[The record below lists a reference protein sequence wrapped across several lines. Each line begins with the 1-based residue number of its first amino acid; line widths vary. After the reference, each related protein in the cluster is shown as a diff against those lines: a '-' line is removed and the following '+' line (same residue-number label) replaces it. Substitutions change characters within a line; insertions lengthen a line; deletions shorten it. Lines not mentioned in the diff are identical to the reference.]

1 MMTQA
6 LGGVAILLVALVAVA
21 LAAVTAA
28 IVLAAGAVSLFVLG
42 GLAFASYVI
51 DEVLP

>member
-1 MMTQA
+1 MAQV
-6 LGGVAILLVALVAVA
+6 LGGVVILLATLAALA
-21 LAAVTAA
+21 LAAVITVA
-28 IVLAAGAVSLFVLG
+28 VLAAGAVSLVVLG